1 MRGVPPGEATEYRNT
16 FKYFGRVVAK
26 RGSPTFGC
34 GLPGVRV
41 VGNAESFKQKLNL
54 RLDGFKVAMKPF
66 RRLGVV
72 TARHH
77 EFT

>member
-1 MRGVPPGEATEYRNT
+1 MRGVPAGEATEYRNT

-26 RGSPTFGC
+26 RESWAC
-34 GLPGVRV
+34 GLPGVGV

-72 TARHH
+72 TACHH
-77 EFT
+77 KFT